1 MARCTCYVRQDGV
14 VYPIYVA
21 DRRLA
26 IEVTLARTAAPLWPT
41 LMLSFLCPQIPGHD
55 IYDAIHVYDNVGEE
69 WGLEELLAHKAFI
82 STCMVKVSFCLLRVN
97 RSNPIAQPEACRS
110 WTVRSSCTMTP
121 THRSCW
127 CSTGTKRSSCSRSCF
142 RGAAKNGF
150 TPKRD
155 EMALHLFFFL
165 IKAL

>member
-1 MARCTCYVRQDGV
+1 MALCIRSMSLTDGWPSRFMQLG
-14 VYPIYVA
+14 YL
-21 DRRLA
+21 RLLYKL
-26 IEVTLARTAAPLWPT
+26 IRLP
-41 LMLSFLCPQIPGHD
+41 PQIPGHD
-55 IYDAIHVYDNVGEE
+55 IYDAIHVCDNVGEE
-69 WGLEELLAHKAFI
+69 WPLEELLAHKAFI
-82 STCMVKVSFCLLRVN
+82 STCMVKVSFCLLQVN

-127 CSTGTKRSSCSRSCF
+127 CSTGTKRSSRSRSCF

-155 EMALHLFFFL
+155 EMALHLFFL